1 MALDPTPSDA
11 ARVVLPHAHT
21 GRPPARSRVLPSEQV
36 VRVEVR
42 MPAHVAARLFE
53 RAQELGSPVGLTAW
67 QLLDAALAT
76 TDKDGDAVE

>member
-1 MALDPTPSDA
+1 MALDPTRSDT

-53 RAQELGSPVGLTAW
+53 RAQEQGSSVGLTAW
-67 QLLDAALAT
+67 QLLDAALAAT
-76 TDKDGDAVE
+76 GKEGEAME